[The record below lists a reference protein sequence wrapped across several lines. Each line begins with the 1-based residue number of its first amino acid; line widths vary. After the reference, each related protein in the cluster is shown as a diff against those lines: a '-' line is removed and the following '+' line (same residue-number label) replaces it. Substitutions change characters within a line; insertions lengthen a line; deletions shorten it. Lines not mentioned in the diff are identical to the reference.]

1 MDWSDFGISF
11 IFFCFVFVVFLSRCF
26 VVVMFVFSFFFLFV
40 FSFFLYWIK
49 KKIEGEGEEVCSRY
63 NHVVKREVEMV
74 RGTSEDVAQ
83 KGALKDV
90 KKR

>member
-1 MDWSDFGISF
+1 M
-11 IFFCFVFVVFLSRCF
+11 FLSRCF
-26 VVVMFVFSFFFLFV
+26 VVVMFVFPFFFILV
-40 FSFFLYWIK
+40 FSFFCIGSRK
-49 KKIEGEGEEVCSRY
+49 KFEGEGEEVCSRY

-90 KKR
+90 QKQVNR